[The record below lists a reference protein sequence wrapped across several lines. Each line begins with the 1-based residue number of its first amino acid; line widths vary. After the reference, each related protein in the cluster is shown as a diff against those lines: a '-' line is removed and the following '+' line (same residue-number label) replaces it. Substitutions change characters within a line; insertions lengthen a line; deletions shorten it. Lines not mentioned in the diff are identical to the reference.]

1 MYNIKYHKNAREHR
15 PTRLLYNQTKT
26 NNSSDFFEPNMTKQT
41 TFAPN
46 KLTRQTLNDQVYEQ
60 LKEAVISGQLM
71 PGKVLTIRELADSFG
86 VSMMPVRE
94 ALSRLIAEQVLVL
107 QPNRS
112 VAVPVID
119 ADRFAE
125 ITRIRLLLER
135 AATVDGAKAISPSQ
149 VERMRELNAR
159 MEKTGIGDRRTYLDL
174 NRQFHFTVYR
184 ASGQNYTV
192 ALIEALWMRVGPL
205 LNFLLEEAD
214 IADQHR
220 DLHHEAVL
228 DALRDNDPEAAGD
241 AVVSDISY
249 AATVILRIIE
259 RQTSGQ
265 D

>member
-1 MYNIKYHKNAREHR
+1 MASDSSKKGRRQTRTVTR
-15 PTRLLYNQTKT
+15 P
-26 NNSSDFFEPNMTKQT
+26 EPQGTQEP

-112 VAVPVID
+112 VAVPVLD
-119 ADRFAE
+119 AERFAE

-135 AATVDGAKAISPSQ
+135 AATVDGARAITPSQ
-149 VERMRELNAR
+149 VERMRELNAL

-184 ASGQNYTV
+184 ASGQDYTV
-192 ALIEALWMRVGPL
+192 ALVEALWMRVGPL
-205 LNFLLEEAD
+205 LNFLLEEPET
-214 IADQHR
+214 ADQHR
-220 DLHHEAVL
+220 DRHHEAVL
-228 DALRDNDPEAAGD
+228 NALRDNDPEAAGD
-241 AVVSDISY
+241 AVVSDISD
-249 AATVILRIIE
+249 AAEVILKIIARE
-259 RQTSGQ
+259 TADQA
-265 D
+265 